1 MKSTMNTIINDRYQ
15 KTFERLKN
23 ENRPAFC
30 PFAVMGYP
38 NEKEFME
45 RIALYLEFQP
55 DVLELG
61 IPFSDPVADGPVIQ
75 AADLMALESGITPRK
90 CISLV
95 KKIRKLTAI
104 PIGILVYANNILQ
117 YGIDEF
123 YCDLAAAG
131 ADSVLIADVPL
142 EEIGPFVHAAR
153 KYNLH
158 QIFIVSEN
166 TSNSRLE
173 KLEKYGSGFFYVVSS
188 LGVTGEKK
196 EVNPKLGVLIK
207 RLQKNTKLPLM
218 VGFGIS
224 TPEQVV
230 SLKKTGVEGLIVG
243 SALVKTPTN
252 QLSSFLHALKN
263 AYL

>member
-1 MKSTMNTIINDRYQ
+1 MKSIINTIADDRYQ
-15 KTFERLKN
+15 ETFARLKK
-23 ENRPAFC
+23 ESRPAFC
-30 PFAVMGYP
+30 PFAVIGYP

-45 RIALYLEFQP
+45 RIQLYLEFQP

-75 AADLMALESGITPRK
+75 AADLMALESGITPKK
-90 CISLV
+90 CILLV
-95 KKIRKLTAI
+95 KKIRELTTI

-123 YCDLAAAG
+123 YRDLAAAG

-142 EEIGPFVHAAR
+142 EEVEPFAHASQ

-173 KLEKYGSGFFYVVSS
+173 GLEKYGSGFFYVVSS
-188 LGVTGEKK
+188 LGVTGTKK
-196 EVNPKLGVLIK
+196 ELNPKLGVLMK

-218 VGFGIS
+218 IGFGIS
-224 TPEQVV
+224 TPEHVIA
-230 SLKKTGVEGLIVG
+230 LKKTGADGLIVG

-252 QLSSFLHALKN
+252 QLSSFLHTLKN